1 MKNTLRKKMLIALL
15 GAFVAICAG
24 FALLLALHASSA
36 SAEETAETPTYSE
49 TWVINE
55 NWGASSSFSVSVP
68 FSLNGLE
75 TTFSSFS
82 IDVSNSSFMMKV
94 KEGDSEK
101 YISYCFSQD
110 RYSYFNTLKDISDT
124 PFGSTVDYITWKDG
138 FGKITFYEDT
148 SAEGYSALRTWLEAN
163 AVKQTAEEPE
173 PAETYSIIFYDECG
187 VNILYTKSGLVS
199 GTQFDTRTDSALQAA
214 AKKNGYTLK
223 GWTAYSEI
231 DKESKMI
238 VNSIPVSGNCKVCAV
253 YESNTEP
260 TDPDTPESTEYKVVF
275 LVDKLAVYTATVE
288 NGKAV
293 NFSDYPELAEKTK
306 RDDYTFKGW
315 QIEGQDKLYTDG
327 IPVQNKTTVLVAVY
341 EKNILGIDSSNKTVS
356 VVISVAVGIV
366 ILYFVCKLFGGK
378 RRRR

>member
-1 MKNTLRKKMLIALL
+1 MLIALL

-24 FALLLALHASSA
+24 FALLFARPANSA
-36 SAEETAETPTYSE
+36 SAEEAAETPTYSE
-49 TWVINE
+49 TWVIKEDWTGSKN
-55 NWGASSSFSVSVP
+55 FSVSVP

-82 IDVSNSSFMMKV
+82 IEASGASFMMKV

-101 YISYCFSQD
+101 YISYFFSNGD
-110 RYSYFNTLKDISDT
+110 YSYFNTLKDLSDV
-124 PFGSTVDYITWKDG
+124 PFNSTVDYTTWKDG
-138 FGKITFYEDT
+138 FGKITFLADT
-148 SAEGYSALRTWLEAN
+148 SAAEYSDLRTWLEAN
-163 AVKQTAEEPE
+163 AVKQTSEEPE
-173 PAETYSIIFYDECG
+173 PAETYSIIFYDERG

-199 GTQFDTRTDSALQAA
+199 GTRFDTRTDSALQAA

-223 GWTAYSEI
+223 GWTAYTER
-231 DKESKMI
+231 DNEKKMI
-238 VNSIPVSGNCKVCAV
+238 MNLIPVSGDCKLCAV

-260 TDPDTPESTEYKVVF
+260 TDPDTPDTPESTEYKVVF

-306 RDDYTFKGW
+306 KDGYTFKGW

-356 VVISVAVGIV
+356 IVISVAVGIV
-366 ILYFVCKLFGGK
+366 ILYFVCRLFGGK